1 MAEKHKSKYKKPENT
16 KYKSRKDLKDYTMDD
31 KDEKMNPKSTGEKQS
46 NVLRKTD
53 KPMVDDGKMDVKWN
67 ADDRLYKDLED
78 GEYDGKHAAKVLKKR
93 QDDGEKSSEKNLKDK
108 YYNLTREQKERLVR
122 EYVRRKIEKVLYEQ
136 SNESSDLAQL
146 SSQLQDV
153 VANLKKATTEAQQ
166 LSRESGVTQHV
177 NHIGSGKFDVSNWF
191 DSDNTVSSFEFGRK
205 INEQTEP
212 EEVPEP
218 NAEVPAPETP
228 APTDAAP
235 ETPAPAPA
243 PTDAAPT
250 DAAPATGEEELSDE
264 SKQAV
269 SIERFVK
276 QLQDD
281 GGNIG
286 RIKTLAKVFNLAMK
300 EVEVEDKVN
309 FYKLLKQ
316 LAAKKLTNVEAPQET
331 K

>member
-93 QDDGEKSSEKNLKDK
+93 QDQDEKDNEKNIKDK
-108 YYNLTREQKERLVR
+108 IENLTREQKERLVR
-122 EYVRRKIEKVLYEQ
+122 EYLRRKIEKVLYEQ
-136 SNESSDLAQL
+136 AL
-146 SSQLQDV
+146 
-153 VANLKKATTEAQQ
+153 
-166 LSRESGVTQHV
+166 
-177 NHIGSGKFDVSNWF
+177 
-191 DSDNTVSSFEFGRK
+191 
-205 INEQTEP
+205 P
-212 EEVPEP
+212 EEEPEP
-218 NAEVPAPETP
+218 NAEVPAPTDP
-228 APTDAAP
+228 AAAPTPEAPAAPTPSAEAPAEAPTQAPTP
-235 ETPAPAPA
+235 ETPA
-243 PTDAAPT
+243 
-250 DAAPATGEEELSDE
+250 GEEELSDE
-264 SKQAV
+264 SKQAI
-269 SIERFVK
+269 SIEKFVK

-281 GGNIG
+281 GGNIA

-300 EVEVEDKVN
+300 EVEIEDRVN

-316 LAAKKLTNVEAPQET
+316 LASKKLTTVEAPQET